1 MLAANLP
8 ILRTK
13 YSPDAVIVNDENM
26 SHGKGPRMNQIVWL
40 EQQGVDV
47 FTGGNHSLESRDD
60 IAGYMNTPHSR
71 QLRPHNLVGDNL
83 PGVGHRV
90 YDIA

>member
-1 MLAANLP
+1 MLTTNLP
-8 ILRTK
+8 VLREK
-13 YSPDAVIVNDENM
+13 YAADAVIVNDENM
-26 SHGKGPRMNQIVWL
+26 SHGKGPRMNQILWL
-40 EQQGVDV
+40 EEQGVDV

-60 IAGYMNTPHSR
+60 IANYMNAPNSR
-71 QLRPHNLVGDNL
+71 QLRPQNLVGENL